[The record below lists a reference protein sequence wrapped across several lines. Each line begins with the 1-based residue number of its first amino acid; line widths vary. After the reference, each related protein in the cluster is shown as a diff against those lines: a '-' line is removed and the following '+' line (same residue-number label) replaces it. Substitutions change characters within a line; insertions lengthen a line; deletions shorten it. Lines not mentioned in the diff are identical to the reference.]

1 MLHRDDNVHDYGVGI
16 EIYIPREPYVVLVL
30 VLLSHLWYH
39 KKFAEKRLSHDS
51 NSHYHDKVYVDA
63 GEAVRNS
70 IKFIHVCYEHTYSG
84 LN

>member
-1 MLHRDDNVHDYGVGI
+1 MTMYMIMELVSNNLL
-16 EIYIPREPYVVLVL
+16 IPREPYVVLVL

-39 KKFAEKRLSHDS
+39 KKFAEKSLSHDS
-51 NSHYHDKVYVDA
+51 NSHCHGKVYIDA
-63 GEAVRNS
+63 GEGTVRKS

>member
-1 MLHRDDNVHDYGVGI
+1 MYTIMELVSNNLL
-16 EIYIPREPYVVLVL
+16 IPREPYVVLAL

-63 GEAVRNS
+63 GEGTVRNS